1 MGFSDL
7 FRKKTK
13 AEKDWGW
20 SRESVKKWRKMILQL
35 MPILT
40 KNYEVLKG
48 IYDRA
53 KEEGWKR
60 NAWEKKNVR
69 KKPGFYIGS
78 YYCGEIQTIK
88 GIYPSFEDNKQ
99 NEIDEAFIYRCENK
113 HMMFFLKYASES
125 GIDLKEFNYKNY
137 KDYFENKE
145 EFFNVIED
153 VTGSVFTNELKKKFY
168 YK

>member
-7 FRKKTK
+7 FRIKTK

-40 KNYEVLKG
+40 KNHEVLKG

-69 KKPGFYIGS
+69 PSPGKWRYQISPVPGRDIDKENARVRKA
-78 YYCGEIQTIK
+78 Y
-88 GIYPSFEDNKQ
+88 EDANKQ
-99 NEIDEAFIYRCENK
+99 NDIDEAFIYRCENK
-113 HMMFFLKYASES
+113 QMVLFLKYVSES

-137 KDYFENKE
+137 KDY
-145 EFFNVIED
+145 
-153 VTGSVFTNELKKKFY
+153 
-168 YK
+168 